1 MIAHHFDE
9 QCKKPY
15 FAICRNVTK
24 HRDGGQRS
32 KACGNWLRLVGAT
45 RAPRRRDWVG
55 VYIGFIIVLGL
66 VTALDEIPFG
76 NLGDPDGHQSRSYAE
91 QIYRYEML
99 IVNNESIMFF
109 TLTVL
114 ALRCDNFYQN
124 EFSMILLYEFPKI
137 TRKHSTPR
145 PISVNFA
152 DQLVGRQQTCRWDGN
167 WRLLINY

>member
-66 VTALDEIPFG
+66 VIALDEIPFG

-124 EFSMILLYEFPKI
+124 EFSMILI
-137 TRKHSTPR
+137 TNSKNYQKTQYAKTHFS
-145 PISVNFA
+145 NFRGSA
-152 DQLVGRQQTCRWDGN
+152 
-167 WRLLINY
+167 